1 MKIALIYPPT
11 CDPTAPYLSLPTL
24 MGYLRAHG
32 VEVWPIDANVEA
44 YSRLLSRETLTV
56 LAGRVEERWSKLKRK
71 SALNYAEQLA
81 GAALWEAREDARNAP
96 GGIDDAVAVLRDRS
110 GERFFDPPQ
119 YEAAIAT
126 VESALRLVSAAYT
139 PLSLD
144 FTAYR
149 TPFSLLTIREIEE
162 DARPERDPFHE
173 YFQELC
179 ARLAAEW
186 VGLVGL
192 SVAFPGQVQP
202 AYALAF
208 MIRRLLPGVHVTVG
222 GPAMTQ
228 ILLRLRETFL
238 TRALKPF
245 HSAVLYEG
253 ESALLEL
260 VRAVERG
267 ESPAGILEGTK
278 TTDLGALPAPDFDGL
293 PLEKYFSP
301 APVLPYDPTRGCY
314 WGKCA
319 FCHYGLAECG
329 TARYR
334 ERPVEQA
341 AGHIRL
347 LADRY
352 GCRLFHFS
360 QDSLSPKTARRLA
373 EALKSALHPSSGGE
387 PPVRWATDMRP
398 EPALDAECCR
408 VLAEGGALGM
418 ALGVESAAPR
428 VLQLIHKGLSVRD
441 AALAVKNL
449 AAAGIA
455 VEVMCFTDFPTETG
469 REAMM
474 TARFIEELR
483 ESIAL
488 FICGEFDLVAGARVA
503 QHPGD
508 YGIRE
513 MWHVAGDEFIT
524 TLFYEEAAPSK
535 TPADRKRIDAAIDRL
550 ARSWWL
556 HRYPWAGSLSTA
568 HTLLWYDRYGA
579 DVFRRLAGTRRKPA
593 QPSPGKRRLPPRRDL
608 EQVWQRAREHEAE
621 IWRIL
626 VTEKRTVTREAYRRL
641 AEAFPS
647 VRLTTSEKVAT
658 Y

>member
-1 MKIALIYPPT
+1 MNIALIYPPT

-24 MGYLRAHG
+24 TGYLRANG
-32 VEVWPIDANVEA
+32 VEVWPIDANCEA
-44 YSRLLSRETLTV
+44 YSRLLSRGSLTT

-71 SALNYAEQLA
+71 SVMTHAEQLA
-81 GAALWEAREDARNAP
+81 AAMLWEARGDAHDAP
-96 GGIDDAVAVLRDRS
+96 GAIDDALAVLRDRS

-126 VESALRLVSAAYT
+126 VESALRLVSSAYA
-139 PLSLD
+139 PISLD
-144 FTAYR
+144 FAAYR

-162 DARPERDPFHE
+162 DARPERNPFHE

-179 ARLAAEW
+179 SRLAAGR
-186 VGLVGL
+186 VGVVGI

-202 AYALAF
+202 AYSLAF
-208 MIRRLLPGVHVTVG
+208 MIRRRLPGVHVTVG

-228 ILLRLRETFL
+228 ILLRLQGKFL
-238 TRALKPF
+238 IRALKPF
-245 HSAVLYEG
+245 NSAVLYEG
-253 ESALLEL
+253 ETALLEM
-260 VRAVERG
+260 VREVERG
-267 ESPAGILEGTK
+267 ENPAGIIQGTRA
-278 TTDLGALPAPDFDGL
+278 TDLGALPAPDFDGL

-334 ERPVEQA
+334 ERPVGEA
-341 AGHIRL
+341 AGQIRD
-347 LADRY
+347 LADRH

-373 EALKSALHPSSGGE
+373 EALKSALGPSPGGE

-408 VLAEGGALGM
+408 ALAEGGALGI

-428 VLQLIHKGLSVRD
+428 VLKLIHKGLKVKD
-441 AALAVKNL
+441 AARAVKNL

-455 VEVMCFTDFPTETG
+455 VEAMCFTDFPTETA
-469 REAMM
+469 REALM
-474 TARFIEELR
+474 TTRFIEEHR
-483 ESIAL
+483 EDIAL
-488 FICGEFDLVAGARVA
+488 FICGEFALTTGAAVA
-503 QHPGD
+503 QHPGE

-513 MWHVAGDEFIT
+513 TWQVAGDEFAT
-524 TLFYEEAAPSK
+524 TLFYQEATPSK
-535 TPADRKRIDAAIDRL
+535 SPADRERIDDAIDRL

-579 DVFRRLAGTRRKPA
+579 DVFRRLAVQRPKPA
-593 QPSPGKRRLPPRRDL
+593 EPRPGKRRLPPGRDV
-608 EQVWQRAREHEAE
+608 EKVWRRARENEAE

-641 AEAFPS
+641 AEGLPS
-647 VRLTTSEKVAT
+647 VEKIT
-658 Y
+658 GIELF

>member
-373 EALKSALHPSSGGE
+373 EALKSALDPSSGGE

>member
-24 MGYLRAHG
+24 TGYLRANG
-32 VEVWPIDANVEA
+32 VEVLPVDANVEA

-56 LAGRVEERWSKLKRK
+56 LAGRVEARWSKLKRK
-71 SALNYAEQLA
+71 SALSHTEQLA

-110 GERFFDPPQ
+110 GKRFFDPPQ
-119 YEAAIAT
+119 YEAAIDT
-126 VESALRLVSAAYT
+126 VESALRLVSAAYE

-144 FTAYR
+144 FAAYR
-149 TPFSLLTIREIEE
+149 TPFSLLTIEEIEE
-162 DARPERDPFHE
+162 DARPERNPFHE
-173 YFQELC
+173 SFQELC
-179 ARLAAEW
+179 AHLAAER

-228 ILLRLRETFL
+228 ILLRLQGTFL
-238 TRALKPF
+238 ARALKPF
-245 HSAVLYEG
+245 HTAVLFEG

-260 VRAVERG
+260 VREVERG
-267 ESPAGILEGTK
+267 EGPAGILEGTR

-293 PLEKYFSP
+293 PLEQYFSP
-301 APVLPYDPTRGCY
+301 ALVLPYDPTRGCY

-341 AGHIRL
+341 AGHIGA

-352 GCRLFHFS
+352 GCRLFHLS
-360 QDSLSPKTARRLA
+360 QDSLSPRAARRLA
-373 EALKSALHPSSGGE
+373 ETLKATRDLSGGE
-387 PPVRWATDMRP
+387 RPPVRWATDMRP
-398 EPALDAECCR
+398 EPALDPDFCR
-408 VLAEGGALGM
+408 ALAEGGALGM

-428 VLQLIHKGLSVRD
+428 VLQRIHKGLTVHD
-441 AALAVKNL
+441 AATAVKNL

-455 VEVMCFTDFPTETG
+455 AEVMCFTDFPTETG
-469 REAMM
+469 REALM
-474 TARFIEELR
+474 TVRFIEELR
-483 ESIAL
+483 GSIAL
-488 FICGEFDLVAGARVA
+488 FICGEFALVAGARVA
-503 QHPGD
+503 QHPGE
-508 YGIRE
+508 YGIGE
-513 MWHVAGDEFIT
+513 TWHAAGDEFAT
-524 TLFYEEAAPSK
+524 TLFYEEPSPGK

-550 ARSWWL
+550 AQSWWL

-579 DVFRRLAGTRRKPA
+579 DIFRRLAGRRRKPA
-593 QPSPGKRRLPPRRDL
+593 APCSGKRRLPPRRDL
-608 EQVWQRAREHEAE
+608 ERVWRRAREREAE

-626 VTEKRTVTREAYRRL
+626 VTEERTVTREAYRRL
-641 AEAFPS
+641 AE
-647 VRLTTSEKVAT
+647 
-658 Y
+658 

>member
-24 MGYLRAHG
+24 TGCLRAHG

-44 YSRLLSRETLTV
+44 YSRLLCRETLTV
-56 LAGRVEERWSKLKRK
+56 LAGRVEERWTKLKCK
-71 SALNYAEQLA
+71 SALNHAEQLA
-81 GAALWEAREDARNAP
+81 GAALWEAREDARSAP

-126 VESALRLVSAAYT
+126 MESALRLVSAAYA

-179 ARLAAEW
+179 ARLAAKR

-228 ILLRLRETFL
+228 ILLRLRGTFL

-245 HSAVLYEG
+245 HSAVLFEG

-267 ESPAGILEGTK
+267 ESPAGIIEGAK
-278 TTDLGALPAPDFDGL
+278 TTDLGALPAPDFAGL
-293 PLEKYFSP
+293 PLEQYFSP

-329 TARYR
+329 AARYR

-341 AGHIRL
+341 AEHIRL

-373 EALKSALHPSSGGE
+373 EALKSALNPSPGGK

-398 EPALDAECCR
+398 EPALDQECCR

-469 REAMM
+469 REALM

-483 ESIAL
+483 DSIAL
-488 FICGEFDLVAGARVA
+488 FICGEFALVVGARVA
-503 QHPGD
+503 QHPGE
-508 YGIRE
+508 YAIRE
-513 MWHVAGDEFIT
+513 TWHVAGDEFST
-524 TLFYEEAAPSK
+524 ALFYEESVPSK
-535 TPADRKRIDAAIDRL
+535 TPADRERIDDAIDRL

-579 DVFRRLAGTRRKPA
+579 DVFRRLAGTRREPA
-593 QPSPGKRRLPPRRDL
+593 EPRPGGKRRLPPRRDL
-608 EQVWQRAREHEAE
+608 EQVWQRAREHETE

-626 VTEKRTVTREAYRRL
+626 VTEKRAVSREAYCRL
-641 AEAFPS
+641 AEALPS
-647 VRLTTSEKVAT
+647 VRISVRLN
-658 Y
+658 